1 VDESSVTLKELINER
16 HEVVVSRLDELIRRV
31 TETNGRV
38 RILEVK
44 VVVLQIGYAIGTF
57 LAAGWFMEWFKR

>member
-1 VDESSVTLKELINER
+1 VDQSSVTLKEFINER
-16 HEVVVSRLDELIRRV
+16 HEVVVGRLDEAIEKV

-38 RILEVK
+38 RVLEVK